1 MDSLFSLI
9 IFFSR
14 PFMSGPTKQF
24 CFSYL
29 LLLLIIKQLFFKSI
43 IFQKFGTNYLKL
55 VFNFFYENI
64 FKIILLSLR
73 NSLNRIFFTRNYNKK
88 INFT

>member
-9 IFFSR
+9 IFFLGHSCLFR
-14 PFMSGPTKQF
+14 PNTF

-29 LLLLIIKQLFFKSI
+29 LLLLIIKHFFKSI

-55 VFNFFYENI
+55 VFKFFYENI